1 MGKQKKTLNLSVAL
15 HNARSAKVDV
25 SIRPF
30 APAVSPSNSNASLNS
45 FVTADEH
52 DNAIAADLE
61 TNAGTEATILSDQ
74 PPQCPSRAHIE
85 NGRSDSTVPFTQMF
99 LAPGIR
105 LASSHFTADFSTVA
119 TNLSPHPRPSRPVVN
134 DVHPALLDPGKERT
148 LPSVSPQLVRDQMTA
163 QVRVVSDQAQ
173 SEYGTALI
181 YQKARG
187 KSPLPGIARP
197 SGLQPASVSGI
208 SVATMT
214 TVDAQMPTYHSSG
227 MFILSNSF
235 TTELY

>member
-15 HNARSAKVDV
+15 HNAMSATFDV
-25 SIRPF
+25 SICPF
-30 APAVSPSNSNASLNS
+30 TPAVSPSSSNASFNS

-52 DNAIAADLE
+52 GNAIAADLE
-61 TNAGTEATILSDQ
+61 TNAGTEATNPSDQ
-74 PPQCPSRAHIE
+74 PPQCPSMAHIE

-99 LAPGIR
+99 LAPGDR
-105 LASSHFTADFSTVA
+105 LASSHFTADSSTVA
-119 TNLSPHPRPSRPVVN
+119 TSLSTHPRPSRVVN

-148 LPSVSPQLVRDQMTA
+148 LPSVSPQLDQMTA

-173 SEYGTALI
+173 SEYGTALV
-181 YQKARG
+181 YQNVRG
-187 KSPLPGIARP
+187 KSPLPGISRP

-208 SVATMT
+208 SITTRT
-214 TVDAQMPTYHSSG
+214 TVDAQMSTYLSPG
-227 MFILSNSF
+227 MFILSDSF